1 MEEVKKEGFFRKF
14 LKWLN
19 TPDEEEV
26 VNGNI
31 NVNAFK
37 DEDPKLL
44 KALKD
49 QASKIDKIGNTT
61 FMDKRAKT
69 VKEIKAKVSTPKLEK
84 QKEHSED
91 RVRE

>member
-1 MEEVKKEGFFRKF
+1 MEEVKKEGFFRRF

-31 NVNAFK
+31 NINAFK
-37 DEDPKLL
+37 DEDPKIL
-44 KALKD
+44 KTLKD

-69 VKEIKAKVSTPKLEK
+69 VKEIKAEVSTPKLEK

>member
-1 MEEVKKEGFFRKF
+1 MEEVKKEGFFRRF

-31 NVNAFK
+31 NINAFK

-49 QASKIDKIGNTT
+49 QASKIDKVGNTT

-69 VKEIKAKVSTPKLEK
+69 VKEIKAKVNTPELEV
-84 QKEHSED
+84 QKEISED
-91 RVRE
+91 RERE